1 MPLPADLLAT
11 VLTSPPAEAW
21 GRIADHLW
29 AEFHAPISGAVDA
42 VVVRRDRS
50 LTELDN
56 VLSGT
61 AWDLWDTFEEVVPR
75 SSKALIEFWGR
86 VSAGKAVLILDGLS
100 LRETPWLL
108 LGAQERGYTI
118 HQSSALG
125 SELPAETTAFANA
138 LGFSQRSALENN
150 GASST
155 HKLPGAATES
165 CDLPFADCVNRV
177 GSQPGF
183 VFWHHWPDVQM
194 HHLAGPGLAV
204 GKLAKETHASLMS
217 DDFWS
222 FVERLTTGRRLVIT
236 GDHGSDLLI
245 CRILMWGQVGRF
257 GLTGDRVDESQI
269 GDGIGELGRVEM
281 FQQMSDCAVGPRVR
295 HRMDVHTQD
304 PLLQIGHQVGLRAKQ
319 IAQQAAGIVC
329 PGQFLTH
336 D

>member
-1 MPLPADLLAT
+1 MMPLPADLLTT

-29 AEFHAPISGAVDA
+29 AEFQAPISGAA
-42 VVVRRDRS
+42 NAEVVRRDRS

-61 AWDLWDTFEEVVPR
+61 AWDVWDTFEQVVPR
-75 SSKALIEFWGR
+75 ASQALVGFWGR
-86 VSAGKAVLILDGLS
+86 VSGGKGVLILDGLS
-100 LRETPWLL
+100 LREAPWLL

-183 VFWHHWPDVQM
+183 VFWHHWPDEQM
-194 HHLAGPGLAV
+194 HDLSGPGDGLR
-204 GKLAKETHASLMS
+204 KLAKETQTRLMS
-217 DDFWS
+217 DEFWS

-236 GDHGSDLLI
+236 GDHGYAATGLFPDLDDKDQANHMKDVFKGQRFAHGSATDAPWMPPVERTLI
-245 CRILMWGQVGRF
+245 TEHGTNRYV
-257 GLTGDRVDESQI
+257 
-269 GDGIGELGRVEM
+269 LGRRKWKSPSGYPTL
-281 FQQMSDCAVGPRVR
+281 QHGGLS
-295 HRMDVHTQD
+295 
-304 PLLQIGHQVGLRAKQ
+304 LLEVFVPFIELSR
-319 IAQQAAGIVC
+319 
-329 PGQFLTH
+329 
-336 D
+336 